1 MNAARLVNGILWRME
16 KFFSRT
22 RIRWFKTLYIKFRTL
37 PFSQAIRLPIWI
49 YGPVKLYCLSGK
61 IKIRGVIKKGMV
73 RFGCQLG
80 SFSAPR
86 RGAMI
91 LLESGTELIFNGPCR
106 FDFDYAIRI
115 TGRGVVNIGRNIWF
129 GNDTKI
135 YCEESITIGDYCG
148 IPFGCCFMD
157 TNYHYTIDLVNHI
170 VPKKSAPIVIG
181 SYNWIGNSSTIM
193 KGTKT
198 PNEVII
204 ASKSFLNKDYTSL
217 TRGEKYI
224 VLAGN
229 PVKVVR
235 TNCARIRSSKAERDI
250 NEWFNN
256 HSDLKEYFAN
266 QSLSVYQDVSQ
277 YHQ

>member
-1 MNAARLVNGILWRME
+1 
-16 KFFSRT
+16 
-22 RIRWFKTLYIKFRTL
+22 
-37 PFSQAIRLPIWI
+37 
-49 YGPVKLYCLSGK
+49 
-61 IKIRGVIKKGMV
+61 
-73 RFGCQLG
+73 
-80 SFSAPR
+80 
-86 RGAMI
+86 
-91 LLESGTELIFNGPCR
+91 
-106 FDFDYAIRI
+106 
-115 TGRGVVNIGRNIWF
+115 
-129 GNDTKI
+129 
-135 YCEESITIGDYCG
+135 
-148 IPFGCCFMD
+148 
-157 TNYHYTIDLVNHI
+157 
-170 VPKKSAPIVIG
+170 
-181 SYNWIGNSSTIM
+181 M

-217 TRGEKYI
+217 TRGEKCI